1 MKKII
6 YSALLA
12 AVSLGWSCSDAY
24 DDSELNG
31 RTNDLAARIGA
42 AREQLNRLN
51 DDLKSYADLV
61 ASLDGYRCITGVTE
75 AAGVVTITYDNGDTD
90 VLSCGAKGE
99 TGDRGD
105 QGAAGE
111 KGPDGSAAEMPLLKI
126 DPADGYW
133 KISTDGGKS
142 WTDVLDTAGQ
152 PVKGTGEAGAAG
164 RPGGQGSA
172 GKTPVL
178 GIDAQGYWTA
188 DYGDGS
194 GAVRI
199 LDADGRPVS
208 ADPSKLP
215 DSLFRSARLSEDGSA
230 LIVELIS
237 GVRIEVPVA
246 EEIGRAHV

>member
-90 VLSCGAKGE
+90 VLSCGAKE
-99 TGDRGD
+99 RPATGAIREPPERR
-105 QGAAGE
+105 A
-111 KGPDGSAAEMPLLKI
+111 P
-126 DPADGYW
+126 
-133 KISTDGGKS
+133 
-142 WTDVLDTAGQ
+142 TA
-152 PVKGTGEAGAAG
+152 
-164 RPGGQGSA
+164 
-172 GKTPVL
+172 
-178 GIDAQGYWTA
+178 
-188 DYGDGS
+188 
-194 GAVRI
+194 
-199 LDADGRPVS
+199 
-208 ADPSKLP
+208 
-215 DSLFRSARLSEDGSA
+215 
-230 LIVELIS
+230 
-237 GVRIEVPVA
+237 VPQ
-246 EEIGRAHV
+246 RCPC